1 MCSSLLLCTMIQ
13 HLGGRGKWSFLRF
26 TRSLLFSSLKFQTQ
40 SLFLTEGEEREV
52 SFCSAPEPRNSQLAT
67 MKVTF
72 LWSFI

>member
-1 MCSSLLLCTMIQ
+1 ALLLCTMIQ

-52 SFCSAPEPRNSQLAT
+52 SFCSSQLAT

-72 LWSFI
+72 LWSFESSKSQ